1 MIEVVND
8 EERLDDRRERVFAAL
23 LDLFSE
29 QGPGGTIEPEALRRR
44 AGLDV
49 AEFTQCFESVE
60 AAVLALFDRYVAD
73 FRADAEAAYA
83 GEEHWPDN
91 LRAISYETARWII
104 DNPQEARFCAFAV
117 FSAGELAAA
126 RQEEI
131 FNTFRYAYDGALVE
145 LDDPEAV
152 PEATAE
158 RAIGSLVH
166 IITRRLRV
174 DDLEWTYEIVP
185 EMMYS
190 AVLAYMGPEAA
201 KRELEAPPPQWVRER
216 QARLGSAPPPET

>member
-1 MIEVVND
+1 MTD
-8 EERLDDRRERVFAAL
+8 GERLGPERERIFAAL
-23 LDLFSE
+23 LDLFTE
-29 QGPGGTIEPEALRRR
+29 QGPERKLELAPLLARAEVGEADFHALF
-44 AGLDV
+44 AD
-49 AEFTQCFESVE
+49 VE

-83 GEEHWPDN
+83 SEEHWPAN

-104 DNPQEARFCAFAV
+104 DNPREARFAAFAV
-117 FSAGELAAA
+117 FSAGELAQA

-131 FNTFRYAYDGALVE
+131 FNTFRYAYEGALEE
-145 LDDPEAV
+145 LDDPSSV

-166 IITRRLRV
+166 IITRNLRV

-201 KRELEAPPPQWVRER
+201 RRELEVPPPRWVSER
-216 QARLGSAPPPET
+216 RAELAAEGEGG